1 MKQSAG
7 WRFTAR
13 NPAAAPPMQIAKT
26 ASSPCPASS
35 SDTPI
40 DTSAAGCGHDGVQD
54 LIVIEGRAC
63 NYGWSSKMMMAEG
76 AFRVVLCKMMM
87 AEGASVNA
95 LTSCLESRHSSEVT
109 PTLQDLDEQ
118 HHPDH
123 NK

>member
-1 MKQSAG
+1 
-7 WRFTAR
+7 
-13 NPAAAPPMQIAKT
+13 MQIAKT

-87 AEGASVNA
+87 AEGAFRVVLCKMMMAEGASVNA